1 MTPFGE
7 KVRALRKERGISQKQ
22 MAADLGVSNAY
33 LSALEHGHRGR
44 PAPGMVQQIC
54 GYFNLMWDATEELKR
69 LAVLSHPRATIDTAG
84 LNPKA
89 TELAN
94 LLSESIADLDED
106 TIQWVLDEIRGRL
119 GAQARRTKGNEPT
132 H

>member
-7 KVRALRKERGISQKQ
+7 RIRELRKVRGITLKK
-22 MAADLGVSNAY
+22 MAEDLGVSSAY

-44 PAPGMVQQIC
+44 PAPGMIMQIC
-54 GYFNLMWDATEELKR
+54 GYFDLIWDQTEELKR
-69 LAVLSHPRATIDTAG
+69 LALLSHPRATVDTAG
-84 LNPKA
+84 LSPKA

-94 LLSESIADLDED
+94 TLAEHIAELDDD
-106 TIQWVLDEIRGRL
+106 TLQWILDEIRGRL
-119 GAQARRTKGNEPT
+119 GANARRKSGNEPT